1 MSISVISLLAPV
13 NFSIGADEN
22 EQMQYFRRA
31 LEALDSAN
39 ESITCHLTFH
49 SKYIKLLINNDPQAD
64 KLIKR
69 LISEKKLL
77 CGPWY
82 LTPNDCLAG
91 GEALVKNLLLGNKI
105 CNEVGDIMKVGY
117 SSLECSDNSQLPQIF
132 NGFNID
138 TAFIPIINSS
148 DLPQEFIW
156 YGLDGSKA
164 IVKCYYSK
172 YLWSGE
178 ELIVP
183 DKGVSQEK
191 FDPTEASDIPAL
203 IVVNFEPEFDINQI
217 NKLGNILNVPEN
229 TQAELIAL
237 PDLFWKIK
245 ERNVISKLK
254 VIKKISIP
262 MRNSRG
268 EYNTHNCARISAK
281 NTHSEHLL
289 QIYYEP
295 LKVIQSQLS
304 GEIPGSE
311 IQSYWESLLTLQY
324 AAFRCPENDNNQKN
338 IINREYQTL
347 TNSINKSY
355 GDTVVSIFE
364 ELRQPAGFDEQY
376 FAIVNPLP
384 YRRTEIIEI
393 DLDLPGDSTAE
404 YVSVEDHAGQK
415 VPCINDAPINIMPLF
430 EHQDESPKKRYR
442 CFLELTNIPA
452 MGYKIYRVRP
462 VLKAPS
468 PKRKNISTST
478 NCLENNFIKVSIN
491 ANGTFDVYSKET
503 GSVYNSVGY
512 FLDTNYDPN
521 GKLDINQR
529 INSKTLQPTIKI
541 IENNHLYAAYKIEY
555 KYLRCENGKNNR
567 VKITLRLSLDRLS
580 RFVNIDL
587 NIVDK
592 AENHKIDYYFPADF
606 NVDHIYLDSRFSI
619 EELSLWKILKKS
631 NRFSISINSLIGLSG
646 EVAGFTIIS
655 NEIRSV
661 NMRLKPRVYVALPI
675 LDKKP
680 QTLKSDSE
688 QTNTSILK
696 YKFSFYPYLGG
707 WNRGQLLIDA
717 YNRIFKVRPYILAD
731 ATTLKKPQIEFL
743 KIEPADLCYSTL
755 KLGENGSNAV
765 LRFFNPTRNI
775 IQGKIQTHL
784 PLRAVNVLSLEE
796 LVIESLEIE
805 DEHQISLTVLPRKI
819 VTLELKFSM
828 Q

>member
-1 MSISVISLLAPV
+1 MSISVTLLLAPV
-13 NFSIGADEN
+13 SFSIGADEN
-22 EQMQYFRRA
+22 EQVQYFRQA
-31 LEALDSAN
+31 LEALDNAN
-39 ESITCHLTFH
+39 ESITGHLTFH
-49 SKYIKLLINNDPQAD
+49 SKYIKLLINNDHQAD
-64 KLIKR
+64 KLIRR
-69 LISEKKLL
+69 LISEKRLL

-82 LTPNDCLAG
+82 LMPNDCLAG

-105 CNEVGDIMKVGY
+105 CNEFGDIMKVGY
-117 SSLECSDNSQLPQIF
+117 SSMECSNNSQLPQIF

-138 TAFIPIINSS
+138 TAFIPVINSS
-148 DLPQEFIW
+148 DLPHEFIW
-156 YGLDGSKA
+156 QGIDGSKA
-164 IVKCYYSK
+164 IVKCYYYK
-172 YLWSGE
+172 CLRSGKE
-178 ELIVP
+178 IIAS
-183 DKGVSQEK
+183 DKGAPQEN
-191 FDPTEASDIPAL
+191 FNLSEPSGIPAL
-203 IVVNFEPEFDINQI
+203 VVINFEPKFDMEQV
-217 NKLGNILNVPEN
+217 NKLVDILNVPEN
-229 TQAELIAL
+229 TRLELIAL

-245 ERNVISKLK
+245 ERDVVSKLK

-262 MRNSRG
+262 TGDSRG
-268 EYNTHNCARISAK
+268 DYNTHNCARISAK
-281 NTHSEHLL
+281 NTHIEHLL

-295 LKVIQSQLS
+295 LKVIQSMLS
-304 GEIPGSE
+304 AEIPGSE
-311 IQSYWESLLTLQY
+311 IQSYWESLLTLQD
-324 AAFRCPENDNNQKN
+324 AASRCPENDNNQKD
-338 IINREYQTL
+338 IINREYQAL
-347 TNSINKSY
+347 TNSINKSD
-355 GDTVVSIFE
+355 GDTVASIFE

-404 YVSVEDHAGQK
+404 YVSVEDHARQK
-415 VPCINDAPINIMPLF
+415 VSCINDTPRNITPVF
-430 EHQDESPKKRYR
+430 EHQDESPKKRYH

-462 VLKAPS
+462 ALRAPS

-512 FLDTNYDPN
+512 FLDTNYDPH
-521 GKLDINQR
+521 GKLDIKQR

-555 KYLRCENGKNNR
+555 KYLRYENRENNR
-567 VKITLRLSLDRLS
+567 VKITLKLSLDRLS

-631 NRFSISINSLIGLSG
+631 NRFSISINSLIGLSD

-661 NMRLKPRVYVALPI
+661 NIRLKPRAYVALPI

-680 QTLKSDSE
+680 QALKSDLE

-696 YKFSFYPYLGG
+696 YKLSFYPYLGG
-707 WNRGQLLIDA
+707 WNSGQLLLDA
-717 YNRIFKVRPYILAD
+717 YNRIFEVRPYILAN
-731 ATTLKKPQIEFL
+731 ATTLKNNQIEFL

-755 KLGENGSNAV
+755 KFSENSNNAV

-775 IQGKIQTHL
+775 IQGKIKTHL

-796 LVIESLEIE
+796 LVIEPLEIE

-819 VTLELKFSM
+819 VTLELKFSI
-828 Q
+828 

>member
-1 MSISVISLLAPV
+1 MDISVISLLMPV
-13 NFSIGADEN
+13 SFSAGADEN
-22 EQMQYFRRA
+22 EQVQYFRQA
-31 LEALDSAN
+31 LEALGSAN

-64 KLIKR
+64 KLIRR

-117 SSLECSDNSQLPQIF
+117 SSLECSNNSQLPQIF

-138 TAFIPIINSS
+138 TAFIPIINRS
-148 DLPQEFIW
+148 DLPHEFIW
-156 YGLDGSKA
+156 QGIDGSKA
-164 IVKCYYSK
+164 IVKCYYCK
-172 YLWSGE
+172 CLWSGE

-191 FDPTEASDIPAL
+191 FDPTEASNIPAL
-203 IVVNFEPEFDINQI
+203 VVVNFEPEFDPGQV
-217 NKLGNILNVPEN
+217 NKLVDILDVSEN
-229 TQAELIAL
+229 TRTELIAL

-245 ERNVISKLK
+245 ERNVASKLK

-262 MRNSRG
+262 TGDSRG
-268 EYNTHNCARISAK
+268 DYNTHNCARISAK
-281 NTHSEHLL
+281 NTHIEHLL
-289 QIYYEP
+289 QFYYEP
-295 LKVIQSQLS
+295 LKVIQCQLS
-304 GEIPGSE
+304 DEISGSE
-311 IQSYWESLLTLQY
+311 IQGYWESLLSLQD
-324 AAFRCPENDNNQKN
+324 AASRCPENDNTQKN
-338 IINREYQTL
+338 IINREYQAL

-355 GDTVVSIFE
+355 SDTVASIFE

-404 YVSVEDHAGQK
+404 YISVEDHAGQK
-415 VPCINDAPINIMPLF
+415 VSCINDPPINITPVF
-430 EHQDESPKKRYR
+430 EHQDESPKKRYH

-452 MGYKIYRVRP
+452 MGYKIYRVKPALRA
-462 VLKAPS
+462 LS

-491 ANGTFDVYSKET
+491 VNGTFDVYSKET

-512 FLDTNYDPN
+512 FLDTNYDHH
-521 GKLDINQR
+521 GKLDISQR
-529 INSKTLQPTIKI
+529 INSRTLQPTIKI

-555 KYLRCENGKNNR
+555 KYFRHENRENNR

-592 AENHKIDYYFPADF
+592 ADNHKIDYYFPADF
-606 NVDHIYLDSRFSI
+606 NVNHVYLDSRFSI
-619 EELSLWKILKKS
+619 EELSLLKILKKTS
-631 NRFSISINSLIGLSG
+631 RFSMSINSLIALSN

-661 NMRLKPRVYVALPI
+661 NLRVKPRAYVALPI

-680 QTLKSDSE
+680 QAVKSDLE
-688 QTNTSILK
+688 QTGTSILK
-696 YKFSFYPYLGG
+696 YKLSFCPYLGG
-707 WNRGQLLIDA
+707 GNSGQLLLDV
-717 YNRIFKVRPYILAD
+717 YNRIFEVRPYILAN
-731 ATTLKKPQIEFL
+731 ATTLKKTQIEFL

-755 KLGENGSNAV
+755 KFAENSSNAV

-775 IQGKIQTHL
+775 IQGKIQTYL

-796 LVIESLEIE
+796 LVIEPLEIE
-805 DEHQISLTVLPRKI
+805 DEHQVSLTVLPRKI

-828 Q
+828 